1 MNFGNGIAEIQ
12 QKYERKRKSGRGK
25 ILNFDNYITEILADR
40 NQLWQCHCR
49 NRGGKNILWQYH
61 CRKWE
66 EKKKI
71 VVEIWGGIKKKSA
84 TSTIFLQHFHNK
96 SQVISYY

>member
-25 ILNFDNYITEILADR
+25 ILNFDNHITEILADR

-49 NRGGKNILWQYH
+49 NRGGKKYFVAIPLS
-61 CRKWE
+61 KMGG
-66 EKKKI
+66 KKKI
-71 VVEIWGGIKKKSA
+71 VVEIWGGIKKKKILHQQYFYNIF
-84 TSTIFLQHFHNK
+84 TIN
-96 SQVISYY
+96 YR